1 MRIFNFL
8 FAVGLTVALVS
19 AQPPGQGKGGA
30 KAPQAPKEYT
40 SAADIQAMI
49 AKSKND
55 RKDGQAI
62 VSSNILRLAPYNAN
76 MEYRASVGPASL
88 HETEAEMFVVIDG
101 SGTLVTGGKLT
112 GETRQN
118 AENLQ
123 GTGIEGGNAR
133 QIGKGDFIMVPENTP
148 HWFSKIDGVL
158 VLMSIHLPH
167 K

>member
-1 MRIFNFL
+1 MRILNLFL
-8 FAVGLTVALVS
+8 ALGITVALVN
-19 AQPPGQGKGGA
+19 AQQPGTAKGAPPS
-30 KAPQAPKEYT
+30 KEYT
-40 SAADIQAMI
+40 SAAEIQAMI

-62 VSSNILRLAPYNAN
+62 VQSNILRLAPYSAA
-76 MEYRASVGPASL
+76 MEYRASVGPAAQ
-88 HETEAEMFVVIDG
+88 HDTEAEMFYVIDG
-101 SGTLVTGGKLT
+101 TATMITGGKLT

-123 GTGIEGGNAR
+123 GTGIEGGNSR
-133 QIGKGDFIMVPENTP
+133 QIGKGDFIIVPEKTP

-158 VLMSIHLPH
+158 VLMSLHVPR